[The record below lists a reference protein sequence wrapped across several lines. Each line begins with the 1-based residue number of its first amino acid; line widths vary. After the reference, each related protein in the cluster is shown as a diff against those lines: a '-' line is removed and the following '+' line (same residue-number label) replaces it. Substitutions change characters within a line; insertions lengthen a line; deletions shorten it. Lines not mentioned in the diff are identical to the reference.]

1 LLVVV
6 VVVVATA
13 AHVRLRSATL
23 VVHWVAAAHVGA
35 AVLLWWPPTHVVRAA
50 RAALLLL
57 AIALLPK
64 VRLLAEV
71 GVLSLIHATSVLV
84 DGEGL
89 DDLHHSVIE
98 FITSVDI
105 VPLRH
110 LVVVS
115 LFELLESKLVLSLFV
130 QNGAIL
136 FQFVVTDGK
145 LAVINEAV
153 RKS

>member
-1 LLVVV
+1 LLVL
-6 VVVVATA
+6 VVAA
-13 AHVRLRSATL
+13 AHVRLRLLATL
-23 VVHWVAAAHVGA
+23 VVHLTTAHVGWA
-35 AVLLWWPPTHVVRAA
+35 AVLLRWPPTHVVRAA
-50 RAALLLL
+50 LLLLL
-57 AIALLPK
+57 AIAPIA
-64 VRLLAEV
+64 RLLTEGGV
-71 GVLSLIHATSVLV
+71 GSLIHATSVLV
-84 DGEGL
+84 DGKGL
-89 DDLHHSVIE
+89 DDLHHSVVE
-98 FITSVDI
+98 FITSVDVI
-105 VPLRH
+105 PLRH